1 THPHGQTYKI
11 FTSTHVTSSTNP
23 ASRSQTSCLK
33 SHSGYTLFHT
43 DHPDEGMLSTQVESV
58 THIFVWRLFAAAGGR
73 FRGSRRLCS
82 SSRAAKVCH
91 DPWLSTLN
99 IALFAAANVAAP
111 SSGSHGSAVSAGFP
125 VTRGSLPGWGTQ
137 GFFISGSP
145 VCRGCGE
152 VSRRAIKRFKL
163 IGEALGSKT
172 MKIVSRWYCHLYKLS
187 HRRCCSVVSER
198 LSGCNRVGAL
208 FCSIM
213 AEPTICIVRS
223 RRFRAVCPHIK
234 TSCGA

>member
-1 THPHGQTYKI
+1 T
-11 FTSTHVTSSTNP
+11 
-23 ASRSQTSCLK
+23 R
-33 SHSGYTLFHT
+33 YTLFHT

-125 VTRGSLPGWGTQ
+125 VTRGSLPGWGT
-137 GFFISGSP
+137 
-145 VCRGCGE
+145 
-152 VSRRAIKRFKL
+152 
-163 IGEALGSKT
+163 ALGLVELNATSPDA
-172 MKIVSRWYCHLYKLS
+172 
-187 HRRCCSVVSER
+187 
-198 LSGCNRVGAL
+198 SGPG
-208 FCSIM
+208 
-213 AEPTICIVRS
+213 
-223 RRFRAVCPHIK
+223 
-234 TSCGA
+234 GG